1 MIAIVARSENGVI
14 GLDGG
19 LPWRCKGDLQFFK
32 RTTMDRKIVVGRS
45 TFEGL
50 PPLKGRDI
58 YVLTRNPV
66 ARFEGAT
73 AINSSADVPE
83 DAMVCG
89 GAAIYDLLIPRCDR
103 IYLTTV
109 KKEVEGDTFFN
120 DQWLAGFESTETIE
134 ETDEYSIVSYRR
146 SVCSDG
152 ECEWKKNKKLDKRA
166 TGIRSK

>member
-32 RTTMDRKIVVGRS
+32 RTTMARKIVVGRT

-50 PPLKGRDI
+50 PPLKGREI
-58 YVLTRNPV
+58 FVLTRNPD

-73 AINSSADVPE
+73 AVFNPADVPS
-83 DAMVCG
+83 DAIVCG
-89 GAAIYDLLIPRCDR
+89 GAAIYDLLIPQCDQM
-103 IYLTTV
+103 LVTTV

-120 DQWLAGFESTETIE
+120 SQWLEGFEPVETIE

-146 SVCSDG
+146 S
-152 ECEWKKNKKLDKRA
+152 A
-166 TGIRSK
+166 

>member
-14 GLDGG
+14 GKDCG

-32 RTTMDRKIVVGRS
+32 RTTMERKIVVGRT

-58 YVLTRNPV
+58 YVLTRNPD
-66 ARFEGAT
+66 ASFEGAT
-73 AINSSADVPE
+73 AVFYPDSVPV
-83 DAMVCG
+83 DAVVCG
-89 GAAIYDLLIPRCDR
+89 GAAIYDLMIPRCDQ
-103 IYLTTV
+103 LLVTTV

-120 DQWLAGFESTETIE
+120 SQWLDGFEPAETIE

-146 SVCSDG
+146 S
-152 ECEWKKNKKLDKRA
+152 
-166 TGIRSK
+166 I

>member
-32 RTTMDRKIVVGRS
+32 RTTMDRKIVVGRT

-50 PPLKGRDI
+50 PPLKGRDLF
-58 YVLTRNPV
+58 VLTRNPD

-73 AINSSADVPE
+73 AVFNPGDVPD
-83 DAMVCG
+83 DAIVCG
-89 GAAIYDLLIPRCDR
+89 GAAIYDLMIPQCDQ
-103 IYLTTV
+103 LMVTTV

-120 DQWLAGFESTETIE
+120 GQWLKGFEPAETIE

-146 SVCSDG
+146 SACSAAPPSSSAAFF
-152 ECEWKKNKKLDKRA
+152 L
-166 TGIRSK
+166 I